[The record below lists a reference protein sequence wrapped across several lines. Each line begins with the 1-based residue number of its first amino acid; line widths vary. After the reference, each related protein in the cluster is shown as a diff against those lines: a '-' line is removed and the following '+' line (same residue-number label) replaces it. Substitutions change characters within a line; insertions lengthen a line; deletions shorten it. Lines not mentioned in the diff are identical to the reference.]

1 LVAYDE
7 IVRAETMVSMLRS
20 WLVYIVYGDTG
31 ERQDARARK
40 CTYVGGPLARLTAK
54 HSAARIILAL

>member
-1 LVAYDE
+1 
-7 IVRAETMVSMLRS
+7 MVSMLRS